1 MTSVRNTARSEASEE
16 VTEGE
21 SNVRVDDNKYLPRLM
36 HSFYGEDYPVE
47 HGDVWAPF
55 EKRLSDAR
63 LALLSSAGLH
73 LRSQQPFD
81 LERERREPTWG
92 DSSYRMLPN
101 TVQRDDLAVAHLHLN
116 SEPLLADP
124 NITLPLAA
132 LAELVDEARVGG
144 AVDEHVSVMGY
155 QGWHD
160 DALDRW
166 RDETG
171 PAVVRELQAQG
182 ADGVILAPA

>member
-21 SNVRVDDNKYLPRLM
+21 SNVRVDDNRYLPRLM

-101 TVQRDDLAVAHLHLN
+101 TVQRDDLAVAHLHHRF
-116 SEPLLADP
+116 
-124 NITLPLAA
+124 IHGGQAA
-132 LAELVDEARVGG
+132 GERSG
-144 AVDEHVSVMGY
+144 
-155 QGWHD
+155 Q
-160 DALDRW
+160 ALGRP
-166 RDETG
+166 RTRG
-171 PAVVRELQAQG
+171 PAVSAAVTSLFG
-182 ADGVILAPA
+182 GGGVL